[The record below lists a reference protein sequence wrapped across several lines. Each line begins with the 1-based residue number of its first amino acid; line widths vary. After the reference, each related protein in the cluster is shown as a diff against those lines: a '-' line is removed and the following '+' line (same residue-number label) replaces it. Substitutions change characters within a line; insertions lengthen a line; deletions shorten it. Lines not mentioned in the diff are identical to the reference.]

1 MKHEPLPDIGQDGAV
16 TERGRAMRAALA
28 LVLVA
33 AAAWLLSAPAA
44 AAAVVG
50 VIAAFFTWASAV
62 PVPEQPALVPPP
74 VVELPDRTQEVI
86 DAVDDAL
93 LIIERQRIVTA
104 NDTARRLFGAERVQ
118 GDFRLALRHPA
129 AADLITSDRDTDTP
143 LEIAGIGE
151 ADRRWVMSV
160 RHIAGGAKLVTLRDR
175 TDSWI
180 AERMRVDFV
189 ANASHELRTPLA
201 TIIGFI
207 ETLGEGGGAE
217 DAAIRQRFLGIMMGE
232 AKRMQQLVDDLISL
246 SRIEAD
252 RFSTPQTA
260 LSLAPVVEE
269 VVGVIRSGMRDDGE
283 RIELTI
289 ARVPE
294 VRADRVQIA
303 QLLHNLIGNSIKYGK
318 TGTPI
323 RVLLDSAQ
331 GKVRLRIADEGEGIA
346 AEHLPRL
353 TERFYRVD
361 AGRSRSIG
369 GTGLGLAIVKHIAE
383 RHRAVLDIAS
393 RVGMGTTVTVT
404 FPAMSPDSLS
414 S

>member
-16 TERGRAMRAALA
+16 IGRGRVLRAILA
-28 LVLVA
+28 FVLVA
-33 AAAWLLSAPAA
+33 VVAWLLSAPAA

-50 VIAAFFTWASAV
+50 VITAFFTWASA
-62 PVPEQPALVPPP
+62 PAPREQPLLVPAHVPD
-74 VVELPDRTQEVI
+74 LPDRTQEVI

-104 NDTARRLFGAERVQ
+104 NDAARRLFGAERVQ

-129 AADLITSDRDTDTP
+129 AADLIASERDTETP
-143 LEIAGIGE
+143 LEISGIGD

-252 RFSTPQTA
+252 RFSTPQA
-260 LSLAPVVEE
+260 SLALGPVVEE
-269 VVGVIRSGMRDDGE
+269 VVGVIRSGLREDND

-289 ARVPE
+289 ARVPD

-318 TGTPI
+318 SATPI
-323 RVLLDSAQ
+323 RVLLDSVN

-346 AEHLPRL
+346 PEHLPRL

-393 RVGMGTTVTVT
+393 RVGKGTTVTVT
-404 FPAMSPDSLS
+404 FPAMSGDSLS

>member
-1 MKHEPLPDIGQDGAV
+1 MKHEPLPDLGQDGAV
-16 TERGRAMRAALA
+16 NARGRATRAALA
-28 LVLVA
+28 FGLVTAV
-33 AAAWLLSAPAA
+33 AWLLSAPLAA
-44 AAAVVG
+44 AVVVG
-50 VIAAFFTWASAV
+50 VIAAFFTWASTV
-62 PVPEQPALVPPP
+62 RVNEPPALVPGPL
-74 VVELPDRTQEVI
+74 VDLPDRTQEVI

-93 LIIERQRIVTA
+93 LIIDRQRIVYA
-104 NDTARRLFGAERVQ
+104 NDAARRLFGAERVQ

-129 AADLITSDRDTDTP
+129 AADLIMANRETETP
-143 LEIAGIGE
+143 VEIAGIGE
-151 ADRRWVMSV
+151 ADRRWIMSV
-160 RHIAGGAKLVTLRDR
+160 RFIAGGAKLVTLRDR

-207 ETLGEGGGAE
+207 ETLGEGGGAD

-252 RFSTPQTA
+252 RFSTPQTP
-260 LSLAPVVEE
+260 LGLGPVVEE
-269 VVGVIRSGMRDDGE
+269 VVGVIRSGLRDDPD
-283 RIELTI
+283 RIELTVGH
-289 ARVPE
+289 VPN

-331 GKVRLRIADEGEGIA
+331 GKVRLRISDEGEGIS

-393 RVGMGTTVTVT
+393 QLGKGTTVTVT
-404 FPAMSPDSLS
+404 FPAMLTDGLS
-414 S
+414 

>member
-16 TERGRAMRAALA
+16 NDRGRAVRAALA
-28 LVLVA
+28 FVLVA
-33 AAAWLLSAPAA
+33 AAAWLSSAPAA

-50 VIAAFFTWASAV
+50 VIAGFFTWASAV
-62 PVPEQPALVPPP
+62 PVREQPALVPAP
-74 VVELPDRTQEVI
+74 VVDLPDRTQEVI

-104 NDTARRLFGAERVQ
+104 NNAARRLFGAERVQ

-129 AADLITSDRDTDTP
+129 AADLITSDRETETP

-151 ADRRWVMSV
+151 TDRRWIMSV

-175 TDSWI
+175 TDSWV

-252 RFSTPQTA
+252 RFSTPQTP
-260 LSLAPVVEE
+260 LSLGPVVEE
-269 VVGVIRSGMRDDGE
+269 VVGVIRSGLRDDGN

-289 ARVPE
+289 ARVPD

-318 TGTPI
+318 TGTQI
-323 RVLLDSAQ
+323 RVLLDSME
-331 GKVRLRIADEGEGIA
+331 GKVRLRVTDEGEGIA

-393 RVGMGTTVTVT
+393 RVGKGTTVTVT
-404 FPAMSPDSLS
+404 FPAMLPDTLS

>member
-28 LVLVA
+28 FVLVA
-33 AAAWLLSAPAA
+33 AAAWLSSAPAA

-74 VVELPDRTQEVI
+74 VVDLPDRTQEVI

-93 LIIERQRIVTA
+93 LIIERQRIITA
-104 NDTARRLFGAERVQ
+104 NDAARRLFGAERVQ

-129 AADLITSDRDTDTP
+129 AADLITSDRDSDAP

-393 RVGMGTTVTVT
+393 RVGLGTTVTVT
-404 FPAMSPDSLS
+404 FPAMSSDTLS

>member
-1 MKHEPLPDIGQDGAV
+1 MN
-16 TERGRAMRAALA
+16 ERGRAVRAALA

-33 AAAWLLSAPAA
+33 AAAWLLSAPAVA
-44 AAAVVG
+44 AIVVG
-50 VIAAFFTWASAV
+50 VIAGFFTWASAV
-62 PVPEQPALVPPP
+62 PVREQPALVPAP
-74 VVELPDRTQEVI
+74 VVDLPDRTQEVI

-104 NDTARRLFGAERVQ
+104 NDAARRLFGAERVQ

-129 AADLITSDRDTDTP
+129 AADLITSDRETETP

-151 ADRRWVMSV
+151 TDRRWVMSV
-160 RHIAGGAKLVTLRDR
+160 RRIAGGAKLVTLRDR
-175 TDSWI
+175 TDSWV

-252 RFSTPQTA
+252 RFSTPQTPLA
-260 LSLAPVVEE
+260 LGPVVEE
-269 VVGVIRSGMRDDGE
+269 VVGVIRSGLRDDAD

-289 ARVPE
+289 ARVPD

-303 QLLHNLIGNSIKYGK
+303 QLLHNLIGNSVKYGK

-323 RVLLDSAQ
+323 RVLLDSMQ
-331 GKVRLRIADEGEGIA
+331 GKVRLRVADEGEGIP

-393 RVGMGTTVTVT
+393 RVGKGTTVTVT
-404 FPAMSPDSLS
+404 FPAMSPDTLS